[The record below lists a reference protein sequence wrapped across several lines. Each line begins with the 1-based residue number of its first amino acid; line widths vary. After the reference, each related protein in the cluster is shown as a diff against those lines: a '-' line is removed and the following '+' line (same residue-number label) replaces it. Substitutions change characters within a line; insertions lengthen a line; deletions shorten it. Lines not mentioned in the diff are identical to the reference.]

1 MSKENDRAREIAN
14 HFCDVL
20 EEEKQELNELYEL
33 VGRVRSIDIV
43 RDVMLNRG
51 YDSYKHAADWS
62 KEKNADT
69 IFAKL

>member
-20 EEEKQELNELYEL
+20 EEERQELNELYDL
-33 VGRVRSIDIV
+33 VGRVRAIDII

-51 YDSYKHAADWS
+51 YDLYKHAVNWG
-62 KEKNADT
+62 KEDADT
-69 IFAKL
+69 IFARL